1 MDESNLS
8 QHMEEMQKRL
18 YMLFEETGS
27 LVDPQVVE
35 LSQQIDHLVV
45 KLQRRRMKHRR
56 TSLLKNRAS
65 FSNSHLKNMT

>member
-1 MDESNLS
+1 
-8 QHMEEMQKRL
+8 
-18 YMLFEETGS
+18 MLFEETGS